1 MKRINHLHAY
11 DWQMFMIFR
20 KAVGTSTVL
29 EIFHSKLPRKC
40 IYLHPFLAATN
51 AKFPILQT
59 GIHTPIPKRIS
70 QQEVTC
76 PSVGSLQMAS

>member
-1 MKRINHLHAY
+1 MTGKCLWFLERLL
-11 DWQMFMIFR
+11 
-20 KAVGTSTVL
+20 VL
-29 EIFHSKLPRKC
+29 PLYLKYFILNSKKM
-40 IYLHPFLAATN
+40 AATN
-51 AKFPILQT
+51 AKFPVLQT